1 MILDKTVSTNK
12 FVHIDIKKDNK
23 KCIVCWRELP
33 KGSSAKMLI
42 KDDTVYS
49 NSVYCPKGTKHIDN
63 VSDYKEY
70 LRKHKNITDEQK
82 LILLGHKW
90 ETYRLRKGYMNIQ
103 DVEQVTK
110 AHKEAYASYKKRQ
123 IMLETK
129 KLEKL
134 HKTYEQ
140 ERNEMLQQ
148 IVALEEEMNE
158 DI

>member
-82 LILLGHKW
+82 LILLAEIVTGKHFS
-90 ETYRLRKGYMNIQ
+90 NILFRSLTC
-103 DVEQVTK
+103 D
-110 AHKEAYASYKKRQ
+110 
-123 IMLETK
+123 
-129 KLEKL
+129 
-134 HKTYEQ
+134 
-140 ERNEMLQQ
+140 
-148 IVALEEEMNE
+148 IVI
-158 DI
+158 DC